1 VRVSSVDFVIR
12 SGFFA
17 AIGTA
22 RIRSAEL
29 AAPLVIYD
37 ATVNRPQSAAFTRHL
52 DASAPG
58 ALDEL
63 HRVVCSGAATFEV
76 MDDVTGATLAKA
88 PVIPSNTG
96 KC

>member
-1 VRVSSVDFVIR
+1 VRVSSIDFVIS
-12 SGFFA
+12 SGFFD

-37 ATVNRPQSAAFTRHL
+37 ATVNRPQSAVFTRHL

-76 MDDVTGATLAKA
+76 MGVTGATLAEV
-88 PVIPSNTG
+88 PVMPSNTG